1 MGYSHIVFD
10 VDGTLVDTFYSNMQA
25 LQDVLRDRTGQTHS
39 LEELG
44 RFFGIPGMETVLQL
58 GLPDPEVAL
67 AQWEAALQ
75 TYRHTDRVYDG
86 VEELLATLAGAG
98 CRLGIATSRTRA
110 EFDLDFSAR
119 PIARYFQTVITADDT
134 IRHKPDP
141 DPLLRYIELTRCEK
155 GQVLFIGDSPY
166 DMRCAAAAGV
176 ASGLA
181 VWGAAGPSP
190 CTHRFQTP
198 SEVARLVLSE

>member
-10 VDGTLVDTFYSNMQA
+10 IDGTLVDTFYSNMRS
-25 LQDVLRDRTGQTHS
+25 LQDVLRDRTGQTRS

-58 GLPDPEVAL
+58 GLPEPEEAL
-67 AQWEAALQ
+67 AQWEATLR
-75 TYRHTDRVYDG
+75 TYRHTDRLYDG

-110 EFDLDFSAR
+110 ELDMDFSTL
-119 PIARYFQTVITADDT
+119 PMARYFQIVITADDT
-134 IRHKPDP
+134 LRHKPDP
-141 DPLLRYIELTRCEK
+141 DPLLRYIELARCEK
-155 GQVLFIGDSPY
+155 EQVLFIGDSPH

-181 VWGAAGPSP
+181 VWGATGPSP

-198 SEVARLVLSE
+198 WEVARLVLGE